1 MSEIISTTF
10 KGKLDL
16 KKNIPL
22 KTPYVVYLE
31 PSGYCNFKCKFCH
44 QYENPE
50 KMKELASLMSFNT
63 IKKLVSDLQNF
74 DSKIRLIR
82 ICGQGEPLINKRL
95 GTYVKYLHES
105 NVAEKIELITNGS
118 LLKGKIVDF
127 IAKHVTRVA
136 ISIEALDGDGYHDL
150 VGSEVKFDEIV
161 NNVKEMY
168 TNRDKCIV
176 HVKIPSISV
185 KSEKEKK
192 KFFDTFKNISDEM
205 NIEHIV
211 PLWPKLNI
219 SEALTPLLNK
229 KSRWDKNYNER
240 KVCVQ
245 IFKGLQVCAN
255 GDVVPC
261 CVDWERINLLGN
273 INNTSFDELWIG
285 QQLKDLQNQHLCGNK
300 DKISPCS
307 DCTMN
312 DYSEPDNLD
321 SLMNKMEI
329 I

>member
-1 MSEIISTTF
+1 MSEVISTTF

-16 KKNIPL
+16 KENIPL

-44 QYENPE
+44 QYESPE
-50 KMKELASLMSFNT
+50 KMKELASLMSLDT
-63 IKKLVSDLQNF
+63 IEKLVDDLQRF
-74 DSKIRLIR
+74 DDKVKLIR

-95 GTYVKYLHES
+95 GTYVKHLHDS
-105 NVAEKIELITNGS
+105 GVAEKIEIVTNGS
-118 LLKGKIVDF
+118 LLKGNIVDF
-127 IAKHVTRVA
+127 IAKYVTRVI
-136 ISIEALDGDGYHDL
+136 ISIEALDGEGYHDL
-150 VGSEVKFDEIV
+150 VGSEVKFEEIV
-161 NNVKEMY
+161 NNVTEMY
-168 TNRDKCIV
+168 TRKDNCIV
-176 HVKIPSISV
+176 HVKIPNISV
-185 KSEKEKK
+185 KLEKDKK

-211 PLWPKLNI
+211 PLWPQLNI
-219 SEALTPLLNK
+219 DKSLTPLLNK
-229 KSRWDKNYNER
+229 KSRWNKDYSER

-273 INNTSFDELWIG
+273 INSTSFRELWIG

-300 DKISPCS
+300 DKIAPCAG
-307 DCTMN
+307 CTMN

-329 I
+329 K